1 MRDLINNR
9 VIIFAILFLVIIGCK
24 NTSEKSMDES
34 LSGNEQKTTEEFL
47 EQLENMTTMEEE
59 TKNANEEEDYKRH
72 KIPQSIFEIG
82 EGYVYIEK
90 KSFNTEEQD
99 QWDDLL
105 KDHPSL
111 LKNEV
116 IIDEGAQYQINLPDL
131 QKELTTSENSFK
143 SFKNLIE
150 RNVTS
155 GSISLGHQDTG
166 RAKIS
171 TLLRNKEEALVE
183 NLIQSYTFKSRNEST
198 LVLRRLGVASQEN
211 LLPILLEYLGVTSEE
226 LQLLNDFPTTE
237 KINNSL
243 QAQRAINF
251 KIPAAVETHLKT
263 SNCTDSFKE
272 IIAFFNKSKMKE
284 PKRFLEKAKVAKD
297 EFYALNPGWYGEN
310 DDTGVT
316 YIDSRRKYI
325 YLPFGN
331 RSFADTLIAHQA
343 KPSEIKYSKGV
354 LGAPNMSLERFTVAN
369 SNIGTLG
376 LGGVLTI
383 EFKDNTLTNVN
394 GPDLYVF
401 EMGKIEPT
409 KLEISKDGK
418 EWIDIGQIE
427 GGTAMVDIEPF
438 VTKGATFNYVRLTD
452 LQTFSTVPG
461 ADIDAIGAIG
471 GALRL
476 HLDSEV
482 LFDTGEFELKESATT
497 ALENLVEAIK
507 EIPKGTIIVEG
518 HTDNVGNP
526 NSNKTLSENRA
537 NEVSQFLKNKLPKKY
552 TFEMKGLGE
561 SQPIVPNDTPEN
573 KQKNRR
579 VEILVIPSK

>member
-9 VIIFAILFLVIIGCK
+9 VVIFALLFSIIIGCK
-24 NTSEKSMDES
+24 NTSEKSVDES
-34 LSGNEQKTTEEFL
+34 LSGNEQKTSEDFL
-47 EQLENMTTMEEE
+47 EQLENMTTLEEE
-59 TKNANEEEDYKRH
+59 PKKVNVDKDQERN

-82 EGYVYIEK
+82 EGFVYIEH
-90 KSFNTEEQD
+90 KSFNTEEQN
-99 QWDDLL
+99 QWDVLL
-105 KDHPSL
+105 KEHPSL

-116 IIDEGAQYQINLPDL
+116 IIDQGGQYQINLPDL
-131 QKELTTSENSFK
+131 QKELTASENSFK

-150 RNVTS
+150 KNVTS
-155 GSISLGHQDTG
+155 GSISLGHQNTG

-171 TLLRNKEEALVE
+171 ALLGNKEEGLVE
-183 NLIQSYTFKSRNEST
+183 TLIQSYTFKSRNEST

-211 LLPILLEYLGVTSEE
+211 LLPILLEYVGITLEE
-226 LQLLNDFPTTE
+226 LQLLNEFPTTE

-243 QAQRAINF
+243 QAKRAIDF
-251 KIPAAVETHLKT
+251 KFPAAVETHLKA

-284 PKRFLEKAKVAKD
+284 PKRFLEKAKVAKN

-325 YLPFGN
+325 YLPFGE

-343 KPSEIKYSKGV
+343 SASEIKYSNGV
-354 LGAPNMSLERFTVAN
+354 LGAPNMSLERFTVAHP
-369 SNIGTLG
+369 NIGTLG

-409 KLEISKDGK
+409 KLEISKDGSQ
-418 EWIDIGQIE
+418 WIDIGQIE
-427 GGTAMVDIEPF
+427 GGTAMVDIESF
-438 VTKGATFNYVRLTD
+438 VAKGATFNYVRLTD

-476 HLDSEV
+476 QLDSEV
-482 LFDTGEFELKESATT
+482 LFDTGAFKLKESATAT
-497 ALENLVEAIK
+497 LENLVEAIK
-507 EIPKGTIIVEG
+507 EIPNGHIIIEG
-518 HTDNVGNP
+518 HTDNVGSP

-552 TFEMKGLGE
+552 TFEVKGLGE